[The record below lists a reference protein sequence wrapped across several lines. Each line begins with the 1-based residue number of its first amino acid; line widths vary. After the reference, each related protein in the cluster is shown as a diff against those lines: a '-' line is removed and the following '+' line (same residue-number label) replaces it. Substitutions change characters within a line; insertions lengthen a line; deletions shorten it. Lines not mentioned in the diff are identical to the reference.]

1 MNVQHIALARP
12 FSDQKPGTSG
22 LRKSSRQ
29 FQAPHYL
36 ESFIEA
42 SLRVL
47 PGVAGGTL
55 VVGGDGRYGNRQA
68 IAVIARMAAAHGV
81 ARLITT
87 TGGILS
93 TPASSHLIRQ
103 HGAVGAAGGT

>member
-1 MNVQHIALARP
+1 MTCSGSMNVQHIALARP

-47 PGVAGGTL
+47 PGVAGAPWWWVAMVATET
-55 VVGGDGRYGNRQA
+55 
-68 IAVIARMAAAHGV
+68 ARP
-81 ARLITT
+81 
-87 TGGILS
+87 S
-93 TPASSHLIRQ
+93 P
-103 HGAVGAAGGT
+103 